1 MGDAV
6 VAAAYVRWW
15 QPSDERHDEVRSM
28 FGFGS
33 SDECEFESHAGGDH
47 SFLTDMGLLAMRL
60 TTGTLLAGHGA
71 QKLFGVFKGP
81 GLKGTGGWLESL
93 GMKPG
98 HYWAVLAGGAE
109 FFGGLTTA
117 LGFLNPLGPITL
129 MAPMSVATGKVH
141 WGKPIWVTE
150 GGAELPVTNMA
161 VASGLALAGPGRFS
175 LDRLFGIRLPWYV
188 TLATLLGTAAGI
200 AYTLRVRPQ
209 EAGPMAESGSATGT
223 GAASGA
229 ETGGAAQGNGQH
241 PLQSHVSAR

>member
-1 MGDAV
+1 MQPMGDAV

-117 LGFLNPLGPITL
+117 LGGQA
-129 MAPMSVATGKVH
+129 APTVVR
-141 WGKPIWVTE
+141 
-150 GGAELPVTNMA
+150 GGAGSGSGGCRPFRASVSG
-161 VASGLALAGPGRFS
+161 VASA
-175 LDRLFGIRLPWYV
+175 
-188 TLATLLGTAAGI
+188 I
-200 AYTLRVRPQ
+200 A
-209 EAGPMAESGSATGT
+209 SACD
-223 GAASGA
+223 
-229 ETGGAAQGNGQH
+229 
-241 PLQSHVSAR
+241 